1 MTAYERSLSDA
12 NRQPADGPTI
22 QDEQVDALVGV
33 LDDVRHRGVR
43 SRADIIRSTGLTR
56 SVVDQ
61 RVSELLG
68 RGLLVEGRLGPSTG
82 GRAPRQLE
90 FPADSGYILT
100 ADLGATS
107 IDVAV
112 ADLSGNI
119 LTHWEEPADIA
130 DGPERILERVQ
141 VLFDDL
147 LDAGPAV
154 PDRLWGIGIGVP
166 GPVDFGGGYVV
177 APPIMPGWGDFPIR
191 TTFAARYDVPV
202 WVDNDVNVMTLGEL
216 RAGAARGHRTVVFI
230 KIGTGIGAGIVIDG
244 RLHRGAQ
251 GSAGDVGHTQVTRD
265 AEIICRCGKIG
276 CLEAIAGGAALAR
289 DALALARSGASP
301 TLAQR
306 MAEQDGRLAASDVS
320 WAAGRGDAASAQLI
334 ARAGHF
340 IGEMLSSMVHILN
353 PSLIVIGGGV
363 SRAGDPLLA
372 AIRESVYRQ
381 SLPLATRELEIRQST
396 LGSQSGVVG
405 IAMMVTDQLFSRDC
419 LANWFAS
426 GSPNGRPEL
435 AHLARSA

>member
-1 MTAYERSLSDA
+1 MATNQRSLSDPT
-12 NRQPADGPTI
+12 REPVVLPAI
-22 QDEQVDALVGV
+22 QDEQLDALVAV

-43 SRADIIRSTGLTR
+43 SRPDIIRSTGLTR

-90 FPADSGYILT
+90 FPADSGHILT

-119 LTHWEEPADIA
+119 LIHWEEPADVG
-130 DGPERILERVQ
+130 DGPERILARVE
-141 VLFDDL
+141 VLFDEL
-147 LDAGPAV
+147 LQARAEIPGK
-154 PDRLWGIGIGVP
+154 LWGIGIGVP

-177 APPIMPGWGDFPIR
+177 APPIMPGWSDFPIR
-191 TTFAARYDVPV
+191 TTFAARYNVPV

-216 RAGAARGHRTVVFI
+216 RAGAARGHRTVVFV

-265 AEIICRCGKIG
+265 AEIVCRCGKIG
-276 CLEAIAGGAALAR
+276 CLEAMAGGAALAR
-289 DALALARSGASP
+289 DALGLARSGASP
-301 TLAQR
+301 ALAQR
-306 MAEQDGRLAASDVS
+306 MAEQDGHLAAADVS
-320 WAAGRGDAASAQLI
+320 WAAGRGDAPSAQLI

-363 SRAGDPLLA
+363 ARAGDPLLA

-381 SLPLATRELEIRQST
+381 SLPLATRELEIRQSA
-396 LGSQSGVVG
+396 LGSQSGVIGV
-405 IAMMVTDQLFSRDC
+405 AMMVTDQLFSREC
-419 LANWFAS
+419 LAHWVAL
-426 GSPNGRPEL
+426 GSPTGLPEL
-435 AHLARSA
+435 AQLARSA